1 MASRP
6 TSPAVV
12 SDKAAWL
19 ARAADR
25 AGVVRGELAR
35 RTALAREAAP
45 AGVSSPSL
53 PLLLGEVSALWRR
66 RTDLAAVPVSREPR
80 PVMVL
85 PGFGA
90 HPARMRPMLQALNQA
105 GHRASDWGLGFN
117 LGIDEARLQA
127 LTLRLERLA
136 EHEGEPVALVGWSL
150 GGVFAREMAKRAPQ
164 AAALVISMGSPISGD
179 PRANNA
185 WRLYQFVTGHAVD
198 APPVEV
204 DIAAKPPVE
213 TIALWS
219 PRDGIVAPRAAA
231 GRPGERDRAV
241 ALRCRHLG
249 FASDPEA
256 VAAVLRVLD
265 ETPRTRTLVGD

>member
-1 MASRP
+1 MANFS
-6 TSPAVV
+6 
-12 SDKAAWL
+12 AALPKRSAQPDWL
-19 ARAADR
+19 TRASGR
-25 AGVVRGELAR
+25 ATAMRGELAR

-45 AGVSSPSL
+45 AGVSAPAL
-53 PLLLGEVSALWRR
+53 PLLLGEVAALWPR
-66 RTDLAAVPVSREPR
+66 RTDLAAVPLARHPR

-90 HPARMRPMLQALNQA
+90 HPVRMRPMLRSLNQA
-105 GHRASDWGLGFN
+105 GHRATDWGLGFN
-117 LGIDEARLQA
+117 FGIDEPRLQA
-127 LTLRLERLA
+127 LAAQLERMA
-136 EHEGEPVALVGWSL
+136 EREGEPVALIGWSL

-164 AAALVISMGSPISGD
+164 ATALVISMGSPISGD

-185 WRLYQFVTGHAVD
+185 WRIYQFITGHAVD

-204 DIAAKPPVE
+204 DIAAKPPVD

-219 PRDGIVAPRAAA
+219 PRDGIVSPRAAA

-256 VAAVLRVLD
+256 VAAVLKVLD
-265 ETPRTRTLVGD
+265 ETPARA